1 MQAPE
6 SGGLEVETT
15 LENPPK
21 VQDENSGGVK
31 EESDDSAV
39 HSGDDEVEKSSN
51 ENPVLVLLNPKNEIA
66 NVEEE
71 KMPELT
77 TASISTTENDKEE
90 KKAVKVKD
98 GNELVFIQ
106 DNLIS
111 ITVTPPNAK
120 SFEVQVSPQE
130 IVQELHHL
138 LIDHETTCQRT
149 CFSLRLDG
157 VKMDNFSELKSIP
170 GLESGCEIKVVEEP
184 YSLREVKVHLR
195 HVRELLNSL
204 EFEEA
209 HLGAEGHSLSYLNI
223 ITQNDVAEEAASKN
237 ETSPSSTP
245 NSPPSPSHV
254 PSSSRSNSPNNKK
267 NNRNKSDSD
276 SSEENGKPNSNN
288 KIHRYKTLLSSLPKQ
303 LDPSSYR
310 PPEYV
315 LPGVKEAS
323 LAQMH
328 PENTI
333 KVKSC
338 LKVLTMSLWNPP
350 PQNRKLHGDLM
361 YLYVITLEDKHFH
374 ITASTRGFYV
384 NKSDLT
390 TFDPKPENFTP
401 PCHSLVDLLMDI
413 SPGFRI
419 NFPVLNKV
427 RCNRHIF
434 ERVGT
439 PFQLHA
445 WTAPQQ
451 NHHVNHVHAEDF
463 LSTRTSVEETIPGQ
477 STRDWNEELAATR
490 ELPKTTLP
498 ERLLRER
505 AMFKAHCDFVAAATR
520 GAVMVIDGNIMPINP
535 GEDRTMQMFIWNNIF
550 FSLGFDV
557 KDHYKDLGGNYA
569 AFYAPLADLNGLRA
583 YQAVDAE
590 GLHILGTVVVDYR
603 GYRVTA
609 QSIIPGI
616 LEREQEQSIVHGSI
630 DFGKTVITN
639 KEYTELIDK
648 VAKPLRQLKHSIIS
662 GEDESSKVVE
672 IQTSVECKGITG
684 NDGRRYLLDLL
695 RTFPPDVNFLK
706 HDDDEPEQLLPN
718 CTKLGFP
725 KKHRHQLAT
734 FRPELVE
741 AFAEQKYI
749 EFMQSCAAQIFALR
763 SLPTDAA
770 GEAQK
775 AFQAAIDGTT
785 NNSNSESS
793 AITPTT
799 DTSIP
804 SVPQPS
810 ASHDATKSA
819 GHLHRAVV
827 REAARKAG
835 SCTDSEFD
843 LRFNTD
849 LFTRG
854 IKHADSEEDIKI
866 QKDLIKEAAE
876 FLVSNQIPTF
886 IRDCAQQ
893 TVLPVDGQSLTDAM
907 HERGL
912 SSRYLGKIIQ
922 LIPESNQLNYLKRIC
937 VTELYSRCIRHIL
950 RSYLQSVPQ
959 THLCASIVH
968 FLNCLLSSCKSNPN
982 NMDHES
988 KKKRRNRRLKDLK
1001 SDWNKLTSQTLW
1013 TQISEEAKQY
1023 FDYTSELKSID
1034 EVYEKHQIQR
1044 IAMLR
1049 NVCLKNGIQVLNRE
1063 YDFES
1068 KHKPTFIEDDILDVY
1083 PVVKHVPPRAS
1094 DAYHFYASGQVKIQ
1108 QGAIKQAIEYI
1119 SESLSLFNNVYGVM
1133 HLEIASCYRSIARLQ
1148 YISGDHPEA
1157 VSNQQKALIMFERI
1171 LGIDHAT
1178 TMFAYVNLAIYC
1190 FANSQI
1196 QSSLKLLYRAKY
1208 LMNVMY
1214 GDDHPDMAQINS
1226 TIGLVL
1232 HGLQEYDL
1240 SLTYLLDALRIN
1252 VLGGKQNLKTA
1263 LSYHLVARAY
1273 SCKGNFRQALH
1284 NEKQTYK
1291 LYQALLGDEHDKTK
1305 ESEEFLRHLT
1315 QQAVSLQ
1322 RTMNEIYQKGSKA
1335 AIPPLQI
1342 MPPSISSVVDLI
1354 NAINGIVRLVP
1365 ASATD
1370 TNTKVPEPNKPIKD
1384 VTEAKEEKK
1393 IEKEK

>member
-1 MQAPE
+1 MSAHE
-6 SGGLEVETT
+6 SGGLEVEPAQ
-15 LENPPK
+15 ENHSK
-21 VQDENSGGVK
+21 EVQNENNGGVK

-39 HSGDDEVEKSSN
+39 HSGDDEIEKSS
-51 ENPVLVLLNPKNEIA
+51 ESPVIVMSRNGIA
-66 NVEEE
+66 NDAE

-77 TASISTTENDKEE
+77 TATVSTNDNEKEE
-90 KKAVKVKD
+90 KKAVKIKD

-149 CFSLRLDG
+149 CFSLRLNG

-170 GLESGCEIKVVEEP
+170 DLESGCEIKVVEEP

-223 ITQNDVAEEAASKN
+223 ITQNDVSEEAAVKS
-237 ETSPSSTP
+237 ESPSSTP

-254 PSSSRSNSPNNKK
+254 PSSSRSNSPNNNKK
-267 NNRNKSDSD
+267 SNRNKSDSD

-303 LDPSSYR
+303 LDPASYR

-323 LAQMH
+323 LLQMH
-328 PENTI
+328 PENTL

-338 LKVLTMSLWNPP
+338 VKVLTMSLWNPP

-361 YLYVITLEDKHFH
+361 YLYVITIEDKHFH
-374 ITASTRGFYV
+374 ITASSRGFYV

-390 TFDPKPENFTP
+390 TFDPKPETFSP
-401 PCHSLVDLLMDI
+401 PFHSLIDLLMDI

-419 NFPVLNKV
+419 NFPILNKV

-439 PFQLHA
+439 PFQIHA

-451 NHHVNHVHAEDF
+451 NHQVNHVHAEDF

-590 GLHILGTVVVDYR
+590 GLHLLGTVVIDYR
-603 GYRVTA
+603 GYRITA

-616 LEREQEQSIVHGSI
+616 LEREQEQSIIHGSI

-639 KEYTELIDK
+639 KEYVELIDK
-648 VAKPLRQLKHSIIS
+648 VAKPLRQLKHSITS
-662 GEDESSKVVE
+662 GEGEASKVVE

-706 HDDDEPEQLLPN
+706 HDDDDEPEQLLPN
-718 CTKLGFP
+718 CVKLGFP

-734 FRPELVE
+734 LRPELVE

-763 SLPTDAA
+763 SLPADAV

-775 AFQAAIDGTT
+775 AFQAAIQGAT
-785 NNSNSESS
+785 NKTDSKSTS
-793 AITPTT
+793 TT
-799 DTSIP
+799 DTNN
-804 SVPQPS
+804 VPQPS
-810 ASHDATKSA
+810 ASCDQTKSA
-819 GHLHRAVV
+819 GQLHRAVV

-854 IKHADSEEDIKI
+854 IKHADAAEDIKN

-893 TVLPVDGQSLTDAM
+893 TVLPVDGPSMIDAM
-907 HERGL
+907 HERGI
-912 SSRYLGKIIQ
+912 STRYLGKIVQ
-922 LIPESNQLNYLKRIC
+922 LLPESSQLVYIKRIC
-937 VTELYSRCIRHIL
+937 VTELYSRCIRHIF
-950 RSYLQSVPQ
+950 RSYLQSASQ
-959 THLCASIVH
+959 TYLCASIVH
-968 FLNCLLSSCKSNPN
+968 FLNCLFSSCKSNPN
-982 NMDHES
+982 VLDHES
-988 KKKRRNRRLKDLK
+988 KKKRRNRRMKDVK
-1001 SDWNKLTSQTLW
+1001 SDWNKLTSQSLW

-1023 FDYTSELKSID
+1023 YDYTSELKSVEEIF
-1034 EVYEKHQIQR
+1034 EKHEIQR
-1044 IAMLR
+1044 VALLR
-1049 NVCLKNGIQVLNRE
+1049 NFCLKNGIQLLIRD

-1068 KHKPTFIEDDILDVY
+1068 KHKPTFTEDDILDVY
-1083 PVVKHVPPRAS
+1083 PVVKHVAPRAS

-1108 QGAIKQAIEYI
+1108 QGALKQAIEYI

-1133 HLEIASCYRSIARLQ
+1133 HMEIASCYRSIARLQ

-1208 LMNVMY
+1208 LLNVMY

-1240 SLTYLLDALRIN
+1240 SLTYLTDALRIN

-1263 LSYHLVARAY
+1263 VSYHLVARAY

-1291 LYQALLGDEHDKTK
+1291 LYQALLGDDHDKTK

-1354 NAINGIVRLVP
+1354 NAINGIVRMVP
-1365 ASATD
+1365 AE
-1370 TNTKVPEPNKPIKD
+1370 TNVKIPEPSKPIKD
-1384 VTEAKEEKK
+1384 VTDVDT
-1393 IEKEK
+1393 EKEK